1 MFFKSSINVLE
12 RRLSLNVVDLR
23 YLEEL
28 VVREK
33 LE

>member
-1 MFFKSSINVLE
+1 MFFKSSIDVLE
-12 RRLSLNVVDLR
+12 RRLSLNMVDLH

-33 LE
+33 LK